1 MYMFVISF
9 RFDIQ
14 YRNKVKAM
22 LCYQKKSQICMIYFV
37 IYYSL
42 NNL

>member
-14 YRNKVKAM
+14 YRHTVKAM
-22 LCYQKKSQICMIYFV
+22 LFYQKKSQICMIYFV

-42 NNL
+42 KHL